1 MHEPKTH
8 SNPQYTLRRLTL
20 LGLILGQLLGT
31 LLVVFTC
38 RDGECPLQ
46 KMRRVMEGDGDKDTD
61 PPLSSPT
68 WSSEFAELELGA
80 WLEDVTS
87 IDASTLVCTSA
98 VASLPVG
105 TSPVLEQPDAS
116 RSQRVSSRGLGL
128 EHTSAREARRILM
141 DAPKQ
146 SPPARI

>member
-1 MHEPKTH
+1 VHETKPH
-8 SNPQYTLRRLTL
+8 SNSQYTLRRLTL

-46 KMRRVMEGDGDKDTD
+46 KMRRVMEGDGDKATD
-61 PPLSSPT
+61 PSSPSA

-87 IDASTLVCTSA
+87 IDATTLVCTSA
-98 VASLPVG
+98 VASLPAG
-105 TSPVLEQPDAS
+105 SPPALEQPDTS
-116 RSQRVSSRGLGL
+116 QLQRVSSRGSGL
-128 EHTSAREARRILM
+128 EHASARSARRVLM

>member
-1 MHEPKTH
+1 MHETKPH
-8 SNPQYTLRRLTL
+8 SNSQYTLRRLTL

-46 KMRRVMEGDGDKDTD
+46 KMRRVMEGDGSKDTD
-61 PPLSSPT
+61 PTASPST
-68 WSSEFAELELGA
+68 WSSELAELELGA

-98 VASLPVG
+98 VASLPAG
-105 TSPVLEQPDAS
+105 TPPVLEQPDTS
-116 RSQRVSSRGLGL
+116 QLQRVSSRGSGL
-128 EHTSAREARRILM
+128 EHASARSARRVLM

-146 SPPARI
+146 SPPAHI